1 MAQRKGGLG
10 RGLDSLIPS
19 QAASGGGV
27 QEVEI
32 DAISPNPFQPRETF
46 AQADLEALA
55 ASIREHG
62 VIQPLI
68 LTHGADGTPY
78 QIIVGERRWRASRM
92 AGLRAVP
99 AIVRESSSRGL
110 LELALIEN
118 IQRADLS
125 VLEEAAAYRQLI
137 AEFGITQAEVAGRVG
152 RSRVAITNAL
162 RILEAPEE
170 IKLALS
176 AGTISEGH
184 ARALLGLTLQP
195 EQVAALQV
203 VVARDLNVRQTEQ
216 LVREWRVGDG
226 PKRRERAAP
235 PPIFQQLEDGFR
247 RALGTKVELR
257 RSRKGGQI
265 VIHYFSEEELD
276 GLYKRI
282 VDTDQ
287 DEL

>member
-10 RGLDSLIPS
+10 RGLDALIPS
-19 QAASGGGV
+19 EVAGTSGV
-27 QEVEI
+27 QEVEL

-46 AQADLEALA
+46 AQADLEALS

-68 LTHGADGTPY
+68 LTRGANGTPF
-78 QIIVGERRWRASRM
+78 QIIVGERRWRAARM
-92 AGLRAVP
+92 AGLRSVP
-99 AIVRESSSRGL
+99 AIVREASSRGL

-137 AEFGITQAEVAGRVG
+137 AEFGITQAEVAERVG

-162 RILEAPEE
+162 RILDAPEE
-170 IKLALS
+170 IKQALS
-176 AGTISEGH
+176 AGTITEGH
-184 ARALLGLTLQP
+184 ARALLGLPLPP
-195 EQVAALQV
+195 EQVAALQI

-235 PPIFQQLEDGFR
+235 SPIFQQLEDGFR
-247 RALGTKVELR
+247 RALGTKVELKR
-257 RSRKGGQI
+257 GRKGGQI

-276 GLYKRI
+276 GLYKLI
-282 VDTDQ
+282 VEPGE

>member
-10 RGLDSLIPS
+10 RGLDALIPS
-19 QAASGGGV
+19 QAAAGGGV

-46 AQADLEALA
+46 SPAELESLA

-62 VIQPLI
+62 IIQPLI
-68 LTHGADGTPY
+68 LARGADGTPF
-78 QIIVGERRWRASRM
+78 QIIVGERRWRAARM

-99 AIVRESSSRGL
+99 AIVRETSSRGL

-137 AEFGITQAEVAGRVG
+137 AEFGITQAEVAERVG
-152 RSRVAITNAL
+152 RSRVAVTNAL
-162 RILEAPEE
+162 RILDAPDEV
-170 IKLALS
+170 KGALS
-176 AGTISEGH
+176 AGTITEGH
-184 ARALLGLTLQP
+184 ARALLGLALQP
-195 EQVAALQV
+195 EQVAALQI
-203 VVARDLNVRQTEQ
+203 VVARDLSVRQTEQ

-226 PKRRERAAP
+226 PKRREHAAP
-235 PPIFQQLEDGFR
+235 PPIFRHLEDGFR

-282 VDTDQ
+282 VDTDE

>member
-19 QAASGGGV
+19 RTADGNGV
-27 QEVEI
+27 QDVEI
-32 DAISPNPFQPRETF
+32 DAISPNPYQPRDTF
-46 AQADLEALA
+46 APAELEALA
-55 ASIREHG
+55 GSIREHG

-68 LTHGADGTPY
+68 VARGANGTPF
-78 QIIVGERRWRASRM
+78 QLIVGERRWRAARM
-92 AGLRAVP
+92 AGLRSVP
-99 AIVRESSSRGL
+99 VIVRESTSRGL

-137 AEFGITQAEVAGRVG
+137 AEFGITQAEVAERVG

-162 RILEAPEE
+162 RILDAPEE
-170 IKLALS
+170 VKEALS
-176 AGTISEGH
+176 AGTITEGH
-184 ARALLGLTLQP
+184 ARALLGLPLQP
-195 EQVAALQV
+195 EQVAALQI

-226 PKRRERAAP
+226 PKRRERAAQ
-235 PPIFQQLEDGFR
+235 PPIFQHLEDGFR

-282 VDTDQ
+282 VDPDQ

>member
-10 RGLDSLIPS
+10 RGLGALIPS
-19 QAASGGGV
+19 QTAAEGGV
-27 QEVEI
+27 QEIEL

-46 AQADLEALA
+46 APADLEALA

-68 LTHGADGTPY
+68 LARGTDGTPF
-78 QIIVGERRWRASRM
+78 QLIIGERRWRAARL
-92 AGLRAVP
+92 AGLRSVP
-99 AIVRESSSRGL
+99 AIVRESSSQGL

-137 AEFGITQAEVAGRVG
+137 AEFGCSQAEVAERIG

-162 RILEAPEE
+162 RILDAPDE
-170 IKLALS
+170 IKEA
-176 AGTISEGH
+176 ISGGSITEGH
-184 ARALLGLTLQP
+184 ARALLGLPLPP
-195 EQVAALQV
+195 EQVAALQI

-216 LVREWRVGDG
+216 LVREWRVGAG
-226 PKRRERAAP
+226 PKVRERAAP
-235 PPIFQQLEDGFR
+235 PPIFQRLEDGFR

-257 RSRKGGQI
+257 RGRKGGQI

-276 GLYKRI
+276 GLYRRI
-282 VDTDQ
+282 VDADE